1 MATQTHYLGRGDR
14 VGHAIFSHKLAARP
28 PCYTVLG
35 IFYKYCCNPACS
47 SCAGA
52 GEADGSS
59 HSRARGAAC
68 AHDTV
73 CVGAQRRWRWCLCHT
88 RSPHK
93 RAKRE
98 ATRKAGA
105 MGVSS
110 YSSLHHALALTL
122 SLSVRAVHP
131 SSQTCCSS
139 IVPIPLLR
147 FWVRPSICIARPCY
161 RVAEWQRHPCNPRA
175 CGHLRHL
182 CTVVALCPPRLP
194 TQPAFQLALRPPH
207 ELAQSAPYCPV
218 TASVPISTPA

>member
-1 MATQTHYLGRGDR
+1 VL
-14 VGHAIFSHKLAARP
+14 
-28 PCYTVLG
+28 LG
-35 IFYKYCCNPACS
+35 IFYKYCFVCGSGGGRRQFSPARHARHAPTAQSQC
-47 SCAGA
+47 
-52 GEADGSS
+52 GSTAALALVPLS
-59 HSRARGAAC
+59 HTFAAQ
-68 AHDTV
+68 AS
-73 CVGAQRRWRWCLCHT
+73 Q
-88 RSPHK
+88 
-93 RAKRE
+93 

-131 SSQTCCSS
+131 SSQTRCSS

-207 ELAQSAPYCPV
+207 ELAQSAPYCPA